1 MTKLWEQMN
10 KLTFADIEM
19 GTNLSERHAKQLM
32 KFINQY
38 FDVNGFCINYNEE
51 FDEII
56 ININE
61 LVSNSKIQITISKSR
76 IFGKIIFILKIDDKI
91 GKLELDNSF
100 LKNNLYKTFDELYN
114 NILSEQIEY

>member
-38 FDVNGFCINYNEE
+38 FDVNGFFINYNEE

-91 GKLELDNSF
+91 GKLELGNSF